1 MMSIQAGPGGPSEA
15 QGGTPRYCSTCGAL
29 LSAGAVLCGE
39 CGARYRESPYEKRAT
54 DAPGAWS
61 APPQRRAEAATDG
74 GPSEESEQIQLLG
87 SSAPEP
93 PDPAGTALRAQ
104 SQYDRGMDA
113 QQPAGVWGQPPSP
126 AQDRPAAPG
135 GPAPLEPPVDG
146 CTPAGTGKRVLAFII
161 DGVVAGI
168 AALPLWIGAILLA
181 LQIHQTLATILTG
194 LGAALPIAYAL
205 VIVWLQG
212 SRGFTLGGLIMGLR
226 VVREDTGAPL
236 GFGRSLAR
244 YVVLALLTWIAGLTT
259 FLDPERHGRGLH
271 DRMISTILV
280 DARAGRDPYAPR
292 PDDFARPDAAQYLGD
307 PSVPVS
313 VRDNLTAKPGAAWE
327 VPAGAEGGG
336 GAPLDGAASP
346 SAASA
351 ASAPPAW
358 GSPGPVSSPAQAQP
372 SPGWGA
378 NPQQSAEGPGAVASP
393 APAAGQ
399 WGAPAPA
406 DGGWGAPTESTSEQ
420 PWDAPAARPEASQD
434 ALASRSD
441 SSGEPII
448 TSSPWAPAPA
458 AAHEEPSAPA
468 SANAEEAS
476 PVDPAAADASSA
488 QADEIVDPWAPPS
501 GDPAGMPA
509 EPAEPAECVQA
520 AEPAPHAEPVQP
532 AEAGQSLSGDDPSAV
547 WTSSPAPRA
556 EPPQSAPAPPSA
568 PPSGPAP
575 GAEPARA
582 PAPAPA
588 PGPAPAPS
596 STPEPVGPP
605 ADLDESTR
613 LSHPT
618 GDLGD
623 VEETR
628 IVAAR
633 RDRRPGYRLLLD
645 DGSAHEVRGVALLG
659 RNPSA
664 EAGEE
669 RIVLV
674 DETRSVSKSHLR
686 LEAAVEGLQVTDLG
700 STNGSALILADGS
713 SQDLD
718 PHSPLSLS
726 DGATLSIGDRTLTV
740 ERIQ

>member
-1 MMSIQAGPGGPSEA
+1 MMSIQAGHGGPPGA

-29 LSAGAVLCGE
+29 LSAGAALCGE

-54 DAPGAWS
+54 DAPGAWA
-61 APPQRRAEAATDG
+61 APPRRRAEAAADSA
-74 GPSEESEQIQLLG
+74 PAEDSDQIQLLG

-93 PDPAGTALRAQ
+93 PDPAGTALRGR

-126 AQDRPAAPG
+126 AQDRPADPG
-135 GPAPLEPPVDG
+135 GPAPLEPPLDG
-146 CTPAGTGKRVLAFII
+146 CAPAGTGKRVLAFII
-161 DGVVAGI
+161 DGVIAGI
-168 AALPLWIGAILLA
+168 TALPLWIGTILLV
-181 LQIHQTLATILTG
+181 LQSHPTLATILTG

-313 VRDNLTAKPGAAWE
+313 VRENLTAKPGAAWE
-327 VPAGAEGGG
+327 EPAANGSPAGGTSQG
-336 GAPLDGAASP
+336 GAASP
-346 SAASA
+346 AAASA
-351 ASAPPAW
+351 APAPPAW
-358 GSPGPVSSPAQAQP
+358 GSPVPAPSPAQAQP
-372 SPGWGA
+372 SPAWGSPPDGA
-378 NPQQSAEGPGAVASP
+378 REQS
-393 APAAGQ
+393 
-399 WGAPAPA
+399 
-406 DGGWGAPTESTSEQ
+406 
-420 PWDAPAARPEASQD
+420 WDAPAASPGASQGPVTP
-434 ALASRSD
+434 SSD
-441 SSGEPII
+441 RVEEPII
-448 TSSPWAPAPA
+448 TSSPWAPPPPAPHEESSAPAPA
-458 AAHEEPSAPA
+458 AADDSPPA
-468 SANAEEAS
+468 
-476 PVDPAAADASSA
+476 DPRPADSHSA

-501 GDPAGMPA
+501 EGSAA
-509 EPAEPAECVQA
+509 AASEP
-520 AEPAPHAEPVQP
+520 AEPVQP
-532 AEAGQSLSGDDPSAV
+532 IEPVQPEQFAVPVDPAQPAGPDEPARPAESAQPVSGDDPSAA
-547 WTSSPAPRA
+547 WTSSPAPAA
-556 EPPQSAPAPPSA
+556 EPVQSAPT
-568 PPSGPAP
+568 
-575 GAEPARA
+575 
-582 PAPAPA
+582 PAPAQ
-588 PGPAPAPS
+588 APAPS
-596 STPEPVGPP
+596 STPAPVGAP

-613 LSHPT
+613 LTQPT
-618 GDLGD
+618 EDLGD
-623 VEETR
+623 VEATR
-628 IVAAR
+628 VVPAR

-645 DGSAHEVRGVALLG
+645 DGSVHEVRGVATLG
-659 RNPSA
+659 RNPAA
-664 EAGEE
+664 ETGEE
-669 RIVLV
+669 RLVLA

-686 LEAAVEGLQVTDLG
+686 LEATVEGLQVTDLG

-718 PHSPLSLS
+718 PHSPLSLP